1 MDVGMVNKKMSGE
14 RKIKILYK
22 DKWEM
27 YRLDVFQRKKKMEV
41 GSKRKGVN
49 RTYWGSKG
57 CCVRRV
63 E

>member
-49 RTYWGSKG
+49 RTNWGSKG